1 VSAAN
6 EIYDLAGPR
15 RGAGLQLGLRQGD
28 WIERTLVTVD
38 VSGSWYGTIR
48 GSLASTQQVWLD
60 LRQEGAKVSGSILFK
75 PDQSTNSSG
84 PIEGAISGD
93 ILRYKL
99 VRGSSYVE
107 LTVNGDE
114 MNGVTAGRVISLQ
127 RNASAP
133 R

>member
-1 VSAAN
+1 MPARRSA
-6 EIYDLAGPR
+6 IWLPLVVTLAFSSACAR
-15 RGAGLQLGLRQGD
+15 SD

-38 VSGSWYGTIR
+38 VSGSWYGTIK
-48 GSLASTQQVWLD
+48 ASTTQQVWLD
-60 LRQEGAKVSGSILFK
+60 LKQEGAKVSGSILFK

-84 PIEGAISGD
+84 PIEGTISGD

-107 LTVNGDE
+107 LTVSGDE
-114 MNGVTAGRVISLQ
+114 MNGVVAGRAISLQ
-127 RNASAP
+127 RSASALP